1 MRILGLDPGIATVGY
16 GTIDIPEREP
26 VVGDFGI
33 VQTSSKTEFS
43 QRLLAIYEDM
53 GSLLLTF
60 KPDLIAIEKL
70 FFYRMGNI
78 IGVAQARGVILLCAA
93 QKDIPYVE
101 FSPPQIKQV
110 LTGNGRADK
119 KDMQLAVQRE
129 LNLDRLPKPDD
140 AADALAIALTAW
152 RMRVPALAH
161 TAAIATTQAKS

>member
-1 MRILGLDPGIATVGY
+1 
-16 GTIDIPEREP
+16 
-26 VVGDFGI
+26 
-33 VQTSSKTEFS
+33 
-43 QRLLAIYEDM
+43 
-53 GSLLLTF
+53 
-60 KPDLIAIEKL
+60 
-70 FFYRMGNI
+70 
-78 IGVAQARGVILLCAA
+78 LLCAA

-119 KDMQLAVQRE
+119 KDVQIAVQRE

-161 TAAIATTQAKS
+161 TAAIATTQAKA